1 MELHEIEV
9 VIGPD
14 GTTTVQVR
22 GMAGTGCL
30 DLTADLER
38 ALGGE
43 VIERQLTAEAQ
54 AALHQDE
61 VHDRLQRRSGL

>member
-9 VIGPD
+9 VIAPD

-22 GMAGTGCL
+22 GLAGAGCL
-30 DLTADLER
+30 DLTAGLEQ

-43 VIERQLTAEAQ
+43 VLSRELTAEAQ
-54 AALHQDE
+54 AGLERTDPA
-61 VHDRLQRRSGL
+61 RLRQERER